1 MVHKTIYLF
10 GFIFLFWQ
18 ILYITECNAQI
29 KSPNRN
35 FGIRL
40 GLNAV
45 SIKSYE
51 AFTANEVLP
60 NSSYIN
66 KNGYMITTFVRFNM
80 KRIFLQPEIEW
91 NECNRTYSFSLP
103 SENNEGYSQPADLN
117 INSSALNA
125 NFLAGYN
132 IVYDYPFLFG
142 IYTGVAFVG
151 NYKNNYSLEFEP
163 NELYIKKDFVLNFTG
178 VLGISINI
186 SKIYF
191 DLRYE
196 MGLPNDLILREIP
209 NFPEK
214 YQNVK
219 IRRTESILSFSCGV
233 MF

>member
-1 MVHKTIYLF
+1 MVNKFLYTF
-10 GFIFLFWQ
+10 GFIFLFLQ
-18 ILYITECNAQI
+18 FFCITECNAQI
-29 KSPNRN
+29 KTPNRN
-35 FGIRL
+35 WGVRL

-51 AFTANEVLP
+51 ASKGNEILP
-60 NSSYIN
+60 NSSHIN
-66 KNGYMITTFVRFNM
+66 KNGYLITTFARFNM
-80 KRIFLQPEIEW
+80 KRIFIQPELAW
-91 NECNRTYSFSLP
+91 NEYNRTCSFSLP
-103 SENNEGYSQPADLN
+103 LENTEGFAQPSDLN

-125 NFLAGYN
+125 NFLVGYN

-151 NYKNNYSLEFEP
+151 NYANKYSLELEP
-163 NELYIKKDFVLNFTG
+163 EESYTKKDLLLNLTG
-178 VLGISINI
+178 VIGVSINI

-209 NFPEK
+209 DFPEK

-219 IRRTESILSFSCGV
+219 IKKTESILSFSCGV